1 MKHLLYTL
9 FFVLS
14 LSHLHLNAQNE
25 FYNVF
30 SSTTSLGIS
39 AYTVDSEGNYIL
51 CGTFQGT
58 IDLDPGVAT
67 SNATSAGLQD
77 IYLVKLNPQGQFL
90 WGKTYGATSQD
101 FAEDVIV
108 DADNH
113 IWLCGSFQRN
123 VDFNPG
129 GEDGMIMNS
138 NGTTGGNQ
146 GNGFVLKLNPEGEF
160 QKIYHLKN
168 VAAGFKNSVDFLSW
182 DPQGN
187 LNLAGS
193 FNGRLDADPGS
204 STFILSNP
212 NPNSTLS
219 RPFFIRLDPV
229 ADTLIW
235 AKHIQGE
242 GAFRTLN
249 GISCDS
255 DGNVFGVG
263 GFRADLI
270 LNPEVDSL
278 NILGSSDNLFI
289 LKLNNEGEFV
299 WVKTVE
305 TEGVPQA
312 SFAINDDSGDLYVLG
327 RFNSTIDFNNGIQPP
342 LIIQT
347 NGENDIFL
355 VKMNGN
361 GQYIWART
369 WGNETNT
376 DGLRGLNRGADGR
389 ILLTLTFTE
398 SVDANPG
405 PEELMLTSSGGT
417 DFYIVSIDT
426 DGQFID
432 VLHRGGTGNDFALKV
447 MYNQGVYTISGS
459 TNTTFQLNPPLPA
472 SEISVSS
479 GSASY
484 LARFTPADGS
494 TNTLDLHTTEIKVF
508 PNPAKDFIQ
517 VKSETPLDFVEMY
530 DLQGRKLL
538 SIMKPQ
544 ENIIPLNHLESGIY
558 FVRCQ
563 IQNDS
568 FINKII
574 IH

>member
-14 LSHLHLNAQNE
+14 LSLQHLSAQTE
-25 FYNVF
+25 FYNTF
-30 SSTTSLGIS
+30 SSTATIS
-39 AYTVDSEGNYIL
+39 IIACSVDSDGNYIL
-51 CGTFQGT
+51 CGFFEGT
-58 IDLDPGVAT
+58 IDLDPGVGT
-67 SNATSAGLQD
+67 SNFTSAGLQD
-77 IYLVKLNPQGQFL
+77 IFVVKLNPQGQFI
-90 WGKTYGATSQD
+90 WAKTYGALMQD
-101 FAEDVIV
+101 FAEDILI
-108 DADNH
+108 DADNN

-129 GEDGMIMNS
+129 GEDGMLINS

-146 GNGFVLKLNPEGEF
+146 GNGFVLKLNPEGVF

-193 FNGRLDADPGS
+193 FNGRLDADPS
-204 STFILSNP
+204 SNSFILSNP

-278 NILGSSDNLFI
+278 NIIGSPDNLFI
-289 LKLNNEGEFV
+289 LKLNNEGNFV
-299 WVKTVE
+299 WVKSVVTDGI
-305 TEGVPQA
+305 TQA
-312 SFAINDDSGDLYVLG
+312 TAVLTDEIGDLYVFG
-327 RFNSTIDFNNGIQPP
+327 RFNSTIDFNNGLQTP
-342 LIIQT
+342 LSIQT
-347 NGENDIFL
+347 NGGNDIFL
-355 VKMNGN
+355 VKMNSEGH
-361 GQYIWART
+361 YIWART

-376 DGLRGLNRGADGR
+376 DALQGVSWGADGR
-389 ILLTLTFTE
+389 MLISITFTE
-398 SVDANPG
+398 TVDANPG
-405 PEELMLTSSGGT
+405 SETLILTSAGGT
-417 DFYIVSIDT
+417 DFYIVSLDT
-426 DGQFID
+426 DGNFMD
-432 VLHRGGTGNDFALKV
+432 VLHRGGTGNDFAGKA
-447 MYNQGVYTISGS
+447 MYNQDSYTISGR
-459 TNTTFQLNPPLPA
+459 TNNTFLLNPPLPA

-479 GSASY
+479 GAVSY

-508 PNPAKDFIQ
+508 PNPAHNQIFLQ
-517 VKSETPLDFVEMY
+517 GLNSPSTLQLL
-530 DLQGRKLL
+530 DLQGK
-538 SIMKPQ
+538 IVQ
-544 ENIIPLNHLESGIY
+544 QWHQFTDGVLELDHHHPGIY
-558 FVRCQ
+558 FMRAMNKSGVFTQ
-563 IQNDS
+563 KLIIQ
-568 FINKII
+568 
-574 IH
+574 